1 MNQPAHLTAAR
12 GLTLRPRTLD
22 REARTVEAVAS
33 AGGAVQRRDQRGPF
47 VELLSL
53 DPAHV
58 DLSRLI
64 GGPVLD
70 AHRQTSRRDVLGVVE
85 TARIEGGELIVSLRF
100 SARADVADVLDD
112 IEAGVLR
119 GVSLGY
125 QVAAWREETAQ
136 GVRRKVAVAWTP
148 LELSLVPV
156 PADPS
161 AIIRGVTMPDP
172 VTTETRVET
181 GRAETNRE
189 IRAIAA
195 TAGLTREWAD
205 AQIDAEA
212 TADQARAAAFDA
224 MRTRTAAPLRT
235 QTVTIGAD
243 HEAPQVRA
251 ERIGEALYARHN
263 PAHNLSEPARQ
274 FAGLTFPEIARD
286 ILKRAGVSTTGL
298 SGAEVV
304 TRALHTTSDF
314 SLILGDTVGR
324 TLRDAYR
331 ATPSGIRQ
339 VARMTT
345 ANDFRLKRRLQLSEA
360 ELPEK
365 VNEAGEFK
373 SSTLTEA
380 AESYKLETYGRTI
393 GITRQA
399 LINDDI
405 GAFVDLSRRL
415 GQGAAEKESQILA
428 DVLAG
433 AAGVGPT
440 MNDGE
445 PLFHSSHGN
454 VASSGAGI
462 SVTTLDAARR
472 SMRLQTGLGGRP
484 ISVTPRYLL
493 VSPTR
498 ETEAEGVLA
507 TIAPATV
514 ADVNVFSGRLT
525 LIVDPRIAP
534 SRWYVVADPAE
545 VDGLEYAYLAGAPG
559 PQTESRNGFEVDGV
573 EIKVRMDF
581 GAGFVDW
588 RGWYSNAGA

>member
-1 MNQPAHLTAAR
+1 
-12 GLTLRPRTLD
+12 
-22 REARTVEAVAS
+22 
-33 AGGAVQRRDQRGPF
+33 
-47 VELLSL
+47 
-53 DPAHV
+53 
-58 DLSRLI
+58 
-64 GGPVLD
+64 
-70 AHRQTSRRDVLGVVE
+70 
-85 TARIEGGELIVSLRF
+85 
-100 SARADVADVLDD
+100 
-112 IEAGVLR
+112 
-119 GVSLGY
+119 
-125 QVAAWREETAQ
+125 
-136 GVRRKVAVAWTP
+136 
-148 LELSLVPV
+148 
-156 PADPS
+156 
-161 AIIRGVTMPDP
+161 
-172 VTTETRVET
+172 
-181 GRAETNRE
+181 
-189 IRAIAA
+189 
-195 TAGLTREWAD
+195 
-205 AQIDAEA
+205 
-212 TADQARAAAFDA
+212 
-224 MRTRTAAPLRT
+224 
-235 QTVTIGAD
+235 
-243 HEAPQVRA
+243 
-251 ERIGEALYARHN
+251 
-263 PAHNLSEPARQ
+263 
-274 FAGLTFPEIARD
+274 
-286 ILKRAGVSTTGL
+286 
-298 SGAEVV
+298 
-304 TRALHTTSDF
+304 
-314 SLILGDTVGR
+314 
-324 TLRDAYR
+324 
-331 ATPSGIRQ
+331 
-339 VARMTT
+339 MTT